1 MKTLKIKINECNI
14 KSLLL
19 AFYFSKF
26 NYEIYIYDPIKKNT
40 SCDFDEK
47 FFTITN
53 STKFILEELEL
64 WNKLQTKIYGFN
76 SFSFINRFFNQEILI
91 SKIDM
96 FNKDKHNENI
106 GWILKYSDLKELL
119 INKLSNNLNIKFL
132 NSGFIQKKC
141 DYEFHFEDFNEKISE
156 SNKKIP
162 FIFQKSRSTIVFKV
176 MFRGDSEGRLYEIFR
191 ENESILMIPLSR
203 NIYQIIWKGK
213 IIKSKDRINTNVNLL
228 LDNLS
233 TLVPSELK
241 IDQIVGEIN
250 FIPYFYS
257 SPNTIKFHNNHFY
270 FNNFNK
276 ITSHFLIDDFKSLFL
291 DLDFLKRNLIKNRTA
306 NINYFIN
313 FKNNFYL
320 KNLLVSSYISFL
332 KKFAFEE
339 LIRFKVIPDLLKNSQ
354 ILKFYNQFILKKFF
368 IKFIIKKSFE

>member
-141 DYEFHFEDFNEKISE
+141 DYEFHFEDFNEK
-156 SNKKIP
+156 K
-162 FIFQKSRSTIVFKV
+162 
-176 MFRGDSEGRLYEIFR
+176 
-191 ENESILMIPLSR
+191 
-203 NIYQIIWKGK
+203 
-213 IIKSKDRINTNVNLL
+213 L
-228 LDNLS
+228 LDEVN
-233 TLVPSELK
+233 K
-241 IDQIVGEIN
+241 
-250 FIPYFYS
+250 
-257 SPNTIKFHNNHFY
+257 IKFDDFQGTHWQPSLIPKTTWDKVNGFSEEFSPGLGSDPDFNMKLWNIGVRIFKGLGKCRVYHFSSISLRKKAWNNGAKTFLLKWGMSIKFFKKYYLKSDAPFKGPLTEPNKSIMFY
-270 FNNFNK
+270 LDLAKCK
-276 ITSHFLIDDFKSLFL
+276 ITYLFHLIIS
-291 DLDFLKRNLIKNRTA
+291 KRNA
-306 NINYFIN
+306 
-313 FKNNFYL
+313 
-320 KNLLVSSYISFL
+320 
-332 KKFAFEE
+332 
-339 LIRFKVIPDLLKNSQ
+339 
-354 ILKFYNQFILKKFF
+354 
-368 IKFIIKKSFE
+368 